1 MFELQSCKIIKRET
15 ENVDRNFY
23 INFTT
28 YESTFVDENNEEYV
42 YTSEL
47 ILVNKVSSLFDCVSD
62 TVKRFYANKD
72 NAHKKKM
79 TFIEIASLIHSRYF
93 DLYINGTLYKRA
105 LSTKDLT
112 DLRFVYSMLKKHN
125 FFVYDVMQSLTSP
138 SEYDL
143 LIAKE
148 YKQ

>member
-15 ENVDRNFY
+15 ENVDRNFD
-23 INFTT
+23 INVVT

-47 ILVNKVSSLFDCVSD
+47 ILVNKVPSLFDCVSE
-62 TVKRFYANKD
+62 TVKSFYDNKD

-79 TFIEIASLIHSRYF
+79 TFIEIGSLINSSYF

-112 DLRFVYSMLKKHN
+112 DLSYVYSMLKKRN

-138 SEYDL
+138 SEYNL

>member
-15 ENVDRNFY
+15 KNIDRIFDINVV
-23 INFTT
+23 T

-47 ILVNKVSSLFDCVSD
+47 ILVNKVPSLFDCVSE
-62 TVKRFYANKD
+62 TVKRFYDNKG
-72 NAHKKKM
+72 NAYKKKM
-79 TFIEIASLIHSRYF
+79 TFIEIGSLIYSSHF

-112 DLRFVYSMLKKHN
+112 DLSYVYSMLKKHN

-138 SEYDL
+138 SEYNL

>member
-15 ENVDRNFY
+15 ENVDRNFD
-23 INFTT
+23 INSAT

-47 ILVNKVSSLFDCVSD
+47 ILVNKVPSLFDCVSN

-72 NAHKKKM
+72 NVHKKKM
-79 TFIEIASLIHSRYF
+79 TFIEIGSLIHSRYF
-93 DLYINGTLYKRA
+93 DLYINGIFYKRG

-112 DLRFVYSMLKKHN
+112 DLSYVYSMLKKHN

-143 LIAKE
+143 LIARG

>member
-15 ENVDRNFY
+15 KNVDRIFD
-23 INFTT
+23 INSAT

-42 YTSEL
+42 YTSEVIL
-47 ILVNKVSSLFDCVSD
+47 INKVPSLFDCISN
-62 TVKRFYANKD
+62 TVKSFYANKG
-72 NAHKKKM
+72 NVHRKKM
-79 TFIEIASLIHSRYF
+79 NFIEIGNLIHSKYF
-93 DLYINGTLYKRA
+93 DLYINGALYKRA

-112 DLRFVYSMLKKHN
+112 DLRYVYSMLKKNN
-125 FFVYDVMQSLTSP
+125 FFVYDIMQSLTSP

-148 YKQ
+148 HKQ

>member
-1 MFELQSCKIIKRET
+1 MLELQSCKIIKRET
-15 ENVDRNFY
+15 ENVDRIFD
-23 INFTT
+23 INSAT

-47 ILVNKVSSLFDCVSD
+47 ILVNKVPSLFDCVSNA
-62 TVKRFYANKD
+62 VKMFYTNKD
-72 NAHKKKM
+72 NVHRKKM
-79 TFIEIASLIHSRYF
+79 TFIEIGSLIYSRYF

-112 DLRFVYSMLKKHN
+112 DLSYVYSMLKKHN

-143 LIAKE
+143 LIARE

>member
-15 ENVDRNFY
+15 ENVGRNFD
-23 INFTT
+23 INVVT

-47 ILVNKVSSLFDCVSD
+47 ILVNKVPSLFDCVTES
-62 TVKRFYANKD
+62 VKGFCDNKD

-79 TFIEIASLIHSRYF
+79 TFIEIGSLINSSYF
-93 DLYINGTLYKRA
+93 DLYINGTFYKRG

-112 DLRFVYSMLKKHN
+112 DLSYVYSMLKKHN
-125 FFVYDVMQSLTSP
+125 FFVYDIMQSLTSP
-138 SEYDL
+138 SEYNL